1 MSAVLAAIVAV
12 GLNLGSAHSEPGYN
26 DTNPGVYAVTASG
39 VAFGAYKNSVNRT
52 SVWAGYRLESAP
64 LGPFRAALL
73 VGAVTGYGDNLFS
86 PMVSP
91 SVSATVGAYTAR
103 LSYLPRHPTKQNSS
117 DAVHLSV
124 EFSFGG
130 AK

>member
-1 MSAVLAAIVAV
+1 MSIFAAAIVAIGV
-12 GLNLGSAHSEPGYN
+12 NLGSAHSEPGYN
-26 DTNPGVYAVTASG
+26 NVNPGIYAVTDSG
-39 VAFGAYKNSVNRT
+39 VAFGAYRNSVNKT

-73 VGAVTGYGDNLFS
+73 VGGVTGYSGALFS

-130 AK
+130 DK

>member
-1 MSAVLAAIVAV
+1 MSILAASFIAV

-26 DTNPGVYAVTASG
+26 NVNPGIYAVTQSG
-39 VAFGAYKNSVNRT
+39 VAFGVYKNSVRET
-52 SVWAGYRLESAP
+52 SVWAGYRLESQP

-73 VGAVTGYGDNLFS
+73 VGGVTGYSNALFS

-91 SVSATVGAYTAR
+91 SVSATVGSYTAR

-124 EFSFGG
+124 EMSFGG